1 MADSNRSDPKRGAEL
16 AAILAQYCAT
26 IGASPGPHHIAAAVM
41 ALQKAARSAKRQPE
55 NACNYGYRDEA
66 AEARAMK
73 RLDRAQDK
81 LNLVL
86 LGLISGGLPAAEYA
100 PTVEL
105 GGDPRGPCASL
116 HIPGQRGDGWGDGFA
131 IY

>member
-16 AAILAQYCAT
+16 AAVLAQYCAT

-41 ALQKAARSAKRQPE
+41 ALQKAARSAKRQAE
-55 NACNYGYRDEA
+55 HACNYGYRDGA
-66 AEARAMK
+66 HEARATK
-73 RLDRAQDK
+73 RQDRAQDR
-81 LNLVL
+81 LSLVL
-86 LGLISGGLPAAEYA
+86 LGLIGGGLPAERA

-105 GGDPRGPCASL
+105 GGDPRGPCARL